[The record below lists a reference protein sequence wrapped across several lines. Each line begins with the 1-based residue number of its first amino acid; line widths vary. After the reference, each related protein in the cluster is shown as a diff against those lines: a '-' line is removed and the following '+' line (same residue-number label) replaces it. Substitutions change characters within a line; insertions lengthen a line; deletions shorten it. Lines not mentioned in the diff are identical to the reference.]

1 MLDKTKLEQITEP
14 NEQWKELIDE
24 TKTINK
30 SFLVSSYGRIY
41 STINNRLV
49 KLYLNKQTHY
59 YYFYLDKSRTGFNTM
74 NVHRAVALTFLEPPS
89 DLEDDFWV
97 VDHKNEA
104 KADNRLCNLQY
115 LKNSENVVR
124 ATALKRRIS
133 SYKKTIELR
142 HKEAEIEKLK
152 EEVKILKKRLS
163 KYEDKAETALAL
175 NKESKTKKK
184 LDYKQFIQ

>member
-24 TKTINK
+24 SKNTNK
-30 SFLVSSYGRIY
+30 SFLVSTYGRIY

-49 KLYLNKQTHY
+49 KLYLSKQTHY
-59 YYFYLDKSRTGFNTM
+59 YYFYLNKSRTGFNIM

-104 KADNRLCNLQY
+104 KGDNRLCNLQY

-124 ATALKRRIS
+124 ATALERRVMNYKR
-133 SYKKTIELR
+133 TIELR

>member
-1 MLDKTKLEQITEP
+1 MLDKNKLEQISEP

-24 TKTINK
+24 SKTTNK
-30 SFLVSSYGRIY
+30 SFLVSTYGRIY

-74 NVHRAVALTFLEPPS
+74 NVHRAVALTFLEQPS
-89 DLEDDFWV
+89 DLDDDFWV

-104 KADNRLCNLQY
+104 KGDNRLANLQY

-124 ATALKRRIS
+124 ATALERRIS
-133 SYKKTIELR
+133 SYKKTIELK
-142 HKEAEIEKLK
+142 HKETEIEKLK
-152 EEVKILKKRLS
+152 EENKILKERLL
-163 KYEDKAETALAL
+163 KYEDKVETALAL
-175 NKESKTKKK
+175 NKISIKKKK
-184 LDYKQFIQ
+184 LDYKQFI

>member
-1 MLDKTKLEQITEP
+1 MLDKTKLEQISEP

-24 TKTINK
+24 SKNVNK
-30 SFLVSSYGRIY
+30 SFLVSTYGRIY
-41 STINNRLV
+41 STINNQLV

-74 NVHRAVALTFLEPPS
+74 RAVALTFLEPPS

-124 ATALKRRIS
+124 ATALERRVMN
-133 SYKKTIELR
+133 YKKTIELK

-152 EEVKILKKRLS
+152 EEVKILKNRLS